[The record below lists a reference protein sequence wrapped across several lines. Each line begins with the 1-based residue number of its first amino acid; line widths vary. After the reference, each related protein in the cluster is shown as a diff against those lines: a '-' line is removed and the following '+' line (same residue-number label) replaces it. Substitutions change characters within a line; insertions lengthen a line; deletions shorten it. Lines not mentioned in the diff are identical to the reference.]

1 MGPNFLAK
9 KTEDLM
15 TVGAQTI
22 GPDALASEAAA
33 LMDVKRITNL
43 FVIEN
48 NKTIGV
54 LRIHDC
60 LRAGVV

>member
-1 MGPNFLAK
+1 
-9 KTEDLM
+9 
-15 TVGAQTI
+15 
-22 GPDALASEAAA
+22 
-33 LMDVKRITNL
+33 MDVKRITNL